1 MAELRKR
8 GLVTAVIYSGPFLKL
23 GKAQARTFGVPELP
37 LLEITHPLGGV
48 SLDEV
53 RARAG
58 QAAPQFV
65 ELVKQNLPE

>member
-37 LLEITHPLGGV
+37 LLEITHPLGGIYAG
-48 SLDEV
+48 
-53 RARAG
+53 ARCR
-58 QAAPQFV
+58 P
-65 ELVKQNLPE
+65 

>member
-37 LLEITHPLGGV
+37 LLEITHPLGGI
-48 SLDEV
+48 SIDEV
-53 RARAG
+53 RARSE
-58 QAAPQFV
+58 QASPQFAALIK
-65 ELVKQNLPE
+65 ENLK

>member
-37 LLEITHPLGGV
+37 LLEITHPLGGI
-48 SLDEV
+48 SIDDV
-53 RARAG
+53 RTRSE
-58 QAAPQFV
+58 QAAPQFAALIK
-65 ELVKQNLPE
+65 ENLK

>member
-37 LLEITHPLGGV
+37 LLEITHPLGGI
-48 SLDEV
+48 SLEEV
-53 RARAG
+53 MARAE

-65 ELVKQNLPE
+65 ELVKKNLPK